1 MNPTAPYANDLTEA
15 PINMASRS
23 PQNHQQNKKQ
33 PIKNQLST
41 EDEKASLNV
50 VKEEKLSCIA
60 LESFNPTNTQK
71 TVFFSSSSFFLIM
84 ELIMYNKIIM
94 NIEEKEFVTF

>member
-1 MNPTAPYANDLTEA
+1 MG
-15 PINMASRS
+15 SRS
-23 PQNHQQNKKQ
+23 HQNHQQNKKQ
-33 PIKNQLST
+33 PIKNQFST

-71 TVFFSSSSFFLIM
+71 TVFLKYFFFLFDNGIK
-84 ELIMYNKIIM
+84 NVQQNNNNNN
-94 NIEEKEFVTF
+94 NIAY

>member
-1 MNPTAPYANDLTEA
+1 MG
-15 PINMASRS
+15 SRS
-23 PQNHQQNKKQ
+23 HQNHRQNKKQ
-33 PIKNQLST
+33 PIQSQFSA

-71 TVFFSSSSFFLIM
+71 TFFFFFFFFLFDNGIK
-84 ELIMYNKIIM
+84 NVQQNNNNN
-94 NIEEKEFVTF
+94 NIEY